1 MSTVFIQ
8 QLPPATQSALHAIG
22 INNDVQLAE
31 IGGTRLIKDLKDY
44 FDYFPKKAQPD
55 LLMLAPRLCEKAQ
68 EFLTLKRIEFVSP
81 PDAVQASASVPSGTE
96 VEDWGEVQDF
106 ETATTKKHTRNIYK
120 QGLTNA
126 IRYRRS
132 FTCYIGAICT
142 CIIVPIILSALL
154 LPVYMLFDKS
164 ITVEIAKDYLIAAV
178 ILSTLYYVCGGL
190 FRCQVCHINIYSMRK
205 FPRHRHAH
213 HLPLLNTS
221 IPTALTVMTKLWFRC
236 PACGTAQKLFRKK
249 HTRASKSPK
258 RRS

>member
-1 MSTVFIQ
+1 MSSVFLQ
-8 QLPPATQSALHAIG
+8 QLPTATQAILQAIG

-31 IGGTRLIKDLKDY
+31 IAEERLIKDLEEY
-44 FDYFPKKAQPD
+44 FSFFPKKAQPE
-55 LLMLAPRLCEKAQ
+55 LLELAPRLSLKVR
-68 EFLTLKRIEFVSP
+68 EFLILKNIEFVDPTVSMVVKESMP
-81 PDAVQASASVPSGTE
+81 SVQMREATMPATE
-96 VEDWGEVQDF
+96 DF
-106 ETATTKKHTRNIYK
+106 ESAVAKKHTRNIYK

-142 CIIVPIILSALL
+142 CIIIPLLLSGLL
-154 LPVYMLFDKS
+154 LPVYMLFNTGVPIDK
-164 ITVEIAKDYLIAAV
+164 AKDYLIAVAV
-178 ILSTLYYVCGGL
+178 LSVIYYISGSM

-213 HLPLLNTS
+213 RLPLLNTS

-249 HTRASKSPK
+249 HSKKSKS
-258 RRS
+258 

>member
-8 QLPPATQSALHAIG
+8 QLPPSTQSALHAIG
-22 INNDVQLAE
+22 IHNDVQLAE
-31 IGGTRLIKDLKDY
+31 IGEERLIKDLKDY
-44 FDYFPKKAQPD
+44 FDFFPKKAQPE
-55 LLMLAPRLCEKAQ
+55 LLQLAPRLCEKAQ
-68 EFLTLKRIEFVSP
+68 EFLTLKRVDFVAP
-81 PDAVQASASVPSGTE
+81 AHAVQAAVGSPFEEGHDDLSSQT
-96 VEDWGEVQDF
+96 DF
-106 ETATTKKHTRNIYK
+106 ETAIVKKHTRNIYK

-154 LPVYMLFDKS
+154 LPVYMLFNKS
-164 ITVEIAKDYLIAAV
+164 ITVEEAKDYLIAAV
-178 ILSTLYYVCGGL
+178 ILSVLYYVCGGL

-249 HTRASKSPK
+249 HNRTSKK
-258 RRS
+258 RS